1 MRKIYLLMIPVLL
14 VGGILFY
21 FANAIKSDVQT
32 FERDLAHSYHFSG
45 FLECKFPKN
54 LNQDFKNLY
63 SESCLI
69 STRKEHDQYLN
80 HLKPFLSKYINS
92 PLMRMRPFRPHNK
105 LLSVTTNLEYVRLR
119 DFALQFAKTEQSIAQ
134 INTNFMESDC
144 TPGMMKK
151 YLELAESIHNQFTR
165 MYVLSEIKNCMYINN
180 LEDPGLIRTLLS
192 LSPSEIEDES
202 AGIIQLR
209 SFLQDQSII
218 LTMLPSSLSRM
229 TTDTFIP
236 NSTKKMLKDF
246 DTFFYYDEMSQLL
259 YLKREYTEA
268 LRYAKLALEMNI
280 KKYKVENFEIMNY
293 MTIARLGKIYLQLG
307 ENELSKQVITE
318 LEKENEIFKKLPDV
332 YYIDFSLAEL
342 FLQSNDRRP
351 ALQYLEDSYQKKLI
365 PENLFKKWVSEI
377 NSTKTASLD
386 LDMFRYVNKKSFEMK
401 IYKNEVNQIILFKDK
416 LDPVNQS
423 LR

>member
-1 MRKIYLLMIPVLL
+1 MRKLLLLIPFLL
-14 VGGILFY
+14 LGGFLFY
-21 FANAIKSDVQT
+21 FTTAIKSDVST
-32 FERDLAHSYHFSG
+32 YERDLAHSYHFSG

-54 LNQDFKNLY
+54 LNSDFKSLY
-63 SESCLI
+63 YESCLI
-69 STRKEHDQYLN
+69 TTRNEHDQFLN

-92 PLMRMRPFRPHNK
+92 PLMRMRPFRPYNK
-105 LLSVTTNLEYVRLR
+105 LLSIHENLEYARLR
-119 DFALQFAKTEQSIAQ
+119 DFALQYAKSEQAIAQ
-134 INTNFMESDC
+134 LNTNFMEADC
-144 TPGMMKK
+144 SPGKMAK
-151 YLELAESIHNQFTR
+151 YLEFAEGIHNQFTR
-165 MYVLSEIKNCMYINN
+165 MYVLSEIKSCMYINN

-209 SFLQDQSII
+209 DFLIDQRTVFK
-218 LTMLPSSLSRM
+218 LLPTNISRAIA
-229 TTDTFIP
+229 DYFIP
-236 NSTKKMLKDF
+236 AATKTMLKDF
-246 DTFFYYDEMSQLL
+246 DTFFYYDEMSQLH
-259 YLKREYTEA
+259 YLKREYTDA
-268 LRYAKLALEMNI
+268 LRYTKLALEMNI

-293 MTIARLGKIYLQLG
+293 MTVARLGKIYLQLG
-307 ENELSKQVITE
+307 ETEPSKQVIAQ

-351 ALQYLEDSYQKKLI
+351 ALQYLEHSYQKKYI
-365 PENLFKKWVSEI
+365 PEALFKKWVTEI
-377 NSTKTASLD
+377 NSTKTATLD
-386 LDMFRYVNKKSFEMK
+386 LDMFRFVNKKSIDLK